1 MFLPVRVRVTLSG
14 VRALGMM
21 ACVARRGPAA
31 GIVRHPFRA
40 APACRAV
47 RDHAEQPL
55 LVDLQCIGEEPERI
69 RAGRRLAADI
79 LADVA
84 FAEFDT

>member
-1 MFLPVRVRVTLSG
+1 MT
-14 VRALGMM
+14 
-21 ACVARRGPAA
+21 
-31 GIVRHPFRA
+31 
-40 APACRAV
+40 
-47 RDHAEQPL
+47 EQPL

>member
-1 MFLPVRVRVTLSG
+1 MVTLSG

-21 ACVARRGPAA
+21 ACVARRARPPGLSGTRFGCAGMPGPSA
-31 GIVRHPFRA
+31 IM
-40 APACRAV
+40 
-47 RDHAEQPL
+47 AEQPL